1 MLLAAQGTRRQ
12 RPIHLTC
19 LGFSARCQGRGLA
32 RTFRRLGQESC
43 RRNAKCVSQ
52 SRQGIGGH
60 VLGTTLDPTDIG
72 AVDIGGQ
79 RQSLL
84 RQTSL
89 NTKLAEI
96 PPNDLADVHCPQ
108 ESNMNGLTIDG
119 PIVPYFVARGC
130 TVLCMFGEMK

>member
-1 MLLAAQGTRRQ
+1 MLFAAQGTGAQ
-12 RPIHLTC
+12 RPIHLAR

-43 RRNAKCVSQ
+43 RRNGKCLSQ

-72 AVDIGGQ
+72 AVDVGCQ

-84 RQTSL
+84 RQTSF
-89 NTKLAEI
+89 NPKLAEI
-96 PPNDLADVHCPQ
+96 PPNDLAHVHRAQ
-108 ESNMNGLTIDG
+108 ARNTNGLTIDG
-119 PIVPYFVARGC
+119 PTVPYFLVRGLHGSC
-130 TVLCMFGEMK
+130 ACLGK